1 MKEMSNVS
9 NKAGS
14 GISPLMTFSCTAVT
28 NSFEMPSKNFTARQK
43 TAALKIRDVIVFLLV
58 DSSVVS
64 SNIVSCTITVG
75 KSIIC
80 ANTNSVQPFEGGN
93 ALITILLTF
102 LRYMA
107 LWLARI
113 CGRIYYFLS
122 SEWMPPLFWLF
133 VVIFS
138 VSIVD
143 YISLVNF
150 DVLSHSKVKPLP
162 TQCTLI
168 WFQLG
173 SQQCSQLWP
182 QLWSRLWSQLGSIL
196 ALYTLLWLLWWA
208 WKARK
213 SLVIEDFAN
222 YAGTQFDTD
231 VKGLATLLVV
241 KLGQLHRLY
250 RAVDE
255 RRAIPT
261 SVAKNE
267 AIDATI
273 KVEDVGQFLKDAV
286 SSQSKLSLGPIEIPI
301 GILMSLLGHIV
312 QGPRIIGSLH
322 KDNGDLVLTA
332 QIVGGKYPFKWR
344 VNSAS
349 LPVQSTDQSP
359 HDLVDMV
366 EELVYRMFTDLELV
380 GSSRASATAA
390 FCEGLKAYRDCLRT
404 PKDRLRNLKIAEKQF
419 IQTLAEDVQ
428 FDLAYY
434 NLGVVYTELGQTE
447 AALATFEKAITQ
459 NPNSWIAYYALALGR
474 LESQEYYR
482 AAQLCK
488 RVIELKPGRANIAK
502 AYQLRG
508 LAQFEL
514 YRQERESMQKRADYL
529 KDSTRSRR
537 KAITRS
543 WLALCLA
550 ELKGKGIVAAEQS
563 NISQIETLASVC
575 LADLAT
581 IYIDDVDTKEVDKTA
596 GIKKPG
602 GWWSHFR
609 AEMLLKQA
617 LSLKRADPTY
627 EASYNFKLG
636 KTYNLRHKYEKATHE
651 LRVATRII
659 PDEVEYWSELA
670 SAYANEVTGKN
681 GNKLKRSRVIR
692 DVNYEKFVLETII
705 DLAQEAP
712 AETFK
717 KAIGQARKA
726 YEELDELDECDRGR
740 GQSVKEI
747 EAFLDLPYFLDLL
760 PKVEDPPKKAE
771 LEKKLAYYR
780 YHQKEMEY
788 AQVFLS
794 LDSVYPDYERER
806 EVDKL
811 IAGLRCQLEKFNKT
825 GKEVEHA
832 HIALALC
839 QLYLKC
845 GKKQEFTDLVKKL
858 VQRLEQFNR
867 TEKVLLHAQVSLTLV
882 KLCLAFDNDSSPG
895 QLYLTFKKKW
905 NFDNLI
911 TKLALHSGHFADDG
925 KEWQHGQMLRIL
937 AQLHFYV
944 GKFEAAETYFK
955 DAIRKLDKKYPNEVR
970 SHHLHSW
977 LAHTLLK
984 LSKFD
989 EALQVVQEAI
999 RHDEL
1004 NCTNRETLGDVYF
1017 ERGEFQQAIDTWKD
1031 TLWRKNSIMRNTHE
1045 YEIKYDPEIYFKIG
1059 DAYVK
1064 LAQCHRELCRRKE
1077 ENKEAVKYLEL
1088 ALDLFDSDRQEVRL
1102 KVCYSLGY
1110 FHFVMSE
1117 YENAIKHLRIC
1128 QKFGFAPL
1136 TSTFYLAYAYMRNK
1150 EYDEAI
1156 KQFCALCDLA
1166 TDAQRKGRALTEMME
1181 ETIEPIVLGE
1191 MFALAHWGQAF
1202 TYAER
1207 NMDLPKALAQINEA
1221 HKQVARTRKWISKF
1235 HETEKKVEILFQA
1248 RYYDCEG
1255 WILYKLEKFDKAIV
1269 CLEQALKLTVH
1280 AEVYLHV
1287 ALAYEGKLRQTS
1299 DKKRAQ
1305 TLITKAQMYLQHA
1318 YELDTNDQ
1326 YKQQLED
1333 LQKRLQEIS
1342 QPLSPAF
1349 SKAK

>member
-1 MKEMSNVS
+1 MEEMSNVS

-14 GISPLMTFSCTAVT
+14 GEMPLMTFSCTAVT
-28 NSFEMPSKNFTARQK
+28 NSLVMPSKNFTARKK
-43 TAALKIRDVIVFLLV
+43 TAALKIRDVIVFLLI
-58 DSSVVS
+58 DPSVVS

-80 ANTNSVQPFEGGN
+80 VNTYSVQPFEGGN

-150 DVLSHSKVKPLP
+150 DVLSQPKVKPLP

-168 WFQLG
+168 WFQFG

-208 WKARK
+208 WKAHK

-222 YAGTQFDTD
+222 YAGAQFDAD

-273 KVEDVGQFLKDAV
+273 KVEDVGQFLKDAI

-312 QGPRIIGSLH
+312 QGPRIIGSFH

-344 VNSAS
+344 VNSAT

-474 LESQEYYR
+474 FESQEYYR

-488 RVIELKPGRANIAK
+488 RVIELKPGKANTAK

-508 LAQFEL
+508 LTQFEL
-514 YRQERESMQKRADYL
+514 YEQGQGLMKKQELVQKLGPMQKQNLMQKRDDYL
-529 KDSTRSRR
+529 EDSTRSRR

-550 ELKGKGIVAAEQS
+550 ELKGQGIVAAEQS

-581 IYIDDVDTKEVDKTA
+581 MYIDDEVEKTA

-627 EASYNFKLG
+627 EASYHFKLG
-636 KTYNLRHKYEKATHE
+636 KTYNLRHNYEKATHE

-670 SAYANEVTGKN
+670 SAYAKEVTGEN
-681 GNKLKRSRVIR
+681 GNKRKRSRVIR
-692 DVNYEKFVLETII
+692 DVNYEKYVLETII

-717 KAIGQARKA
+717 KAIGKAGEA
-726 YEELDELDECDRGR
+726 YEQLDTLDNYNRGR

-760 PKVEDPPKKAE
+760 PKVEDPQKKAE
-771 LEKKLAYYR
+771 LEKKLAYYAQ
-780 YHQKEMEY
+780 HQQEMEY
-788 AQVFLS
+788 AQVFLLLGS
-794 LDSVYPDYERER
+794 LYRDYERER

-811 IAGLRCQLEKFNKT
+811 IAGLRCQLEKLNEQ
-825 GKEVEHA
+825 GKELEYA

-845 GKKQEFTDLVKKL
+845 GKKQEFADLVKKL
-858 VQRLEQFNR
+858 VQRLEQFDR
-867 TEKVLLHAQVSLTLV
+867 TEKVLLHAQVSLSLV
-882 KLCLAFDNDSSPG
+882 KLYLAFDNDSSSG

-911 TKLALHSGHFADDG
+911 TKLALHSGHFAYGG

-989 EALQVVQEAI
+989 EALQSVQEAI

-1004 NCTNRETLGDVYF
+1004 NFTNRETLGDVYF
-1017 ERGEFQQAIDTWKD
+1017 ERGGFQQAIDTWKD
-1031 TLWRKNSIMRNTHE
+1031 TLWRKNSITRNTHE
-1045 YEIKYDPEIYFKIG
+1045 YEIK
-1059 DAYVK
+1059 
-1064 LAQCHRELCRRKE
+1064 KE

-1088 ALDLFDSDRQEVRL
+1088 ALDLFASDRQEVRL
-1102 KVCYSLGY
+1102 KICYSLGY

-1166 TDAQRKGRALTEMME
+1166 TDAQRKRRELTEMME
-1181 ETIEPIVLGE
+1181 ETTEPIVLGE
-1191 MFALAHWGQAF
+1191 MFALAHWGQAL

-1207 NMDLPKALAQINEA
+1207 NMDLAKALAQINEA
-1221 HKQVARTRKWISKF
+1221 HKYVARTRKGLSKF
-1235 HETEKKVEILFQA
+1235 HETEKKVEIQFQA
-1248 RYYDCEG
+1248 KYYDCEG

-1269 CLEQALKLTVH
+1269 CLERALKLTMH
-1280 AEVYLHV
+1280 AEVCLHL

-1305 TLITKAQMYLQHA
+1305 TLITKAQMYLQYA
-1318 YELDTNDQ
+1318 YELDINDQ

-1342 QPLSPAF
+1342 QANLPCLR
-1349 SKAK
+1349 

>member
-1 MKEMSNVS
+1 MEEMSNVS

-14 GISPLMTFSCTAVT
+14 GEMPLMTFSCTAVT
-28 NSFEMPSKNFTARQK
+28 NSLVMPSKNFTARQK
-43 TAALKIRDVIVFLLV
+43 TAALKIGDVIVFLLV

-80 ANTNSVQPFEGGN
+80 VNTYSVQPFEGGN

-150 DVLSHSKVKPLP
+150 DVLSQPKVKPLP

-168 WFQLG
+168 WFQFG

-208 WKARK
+208 WKAHK

-222 YAGTQFDTD
+222 YAGAQFDAD

-273 KVEDVGQFLKDAV
+273 KVEDVGQFLKDAI

-312 QGPRIIGSLH
+312 QGPRIIGSFH

-344 VNSAS
+344 VNSAT

-474 LESQEYYR
+474 FESQEYYR

-488 RVIELKPGRANIAK
+488 RVIELKPGKANTAK

-508 LAQFEL
+508 LTQFEL
-514 YRQERESMQKRADYL
+514 YEQGQGLMKKQELVQKLGPMQKQNLMQKRDDYL
-529 KDSTRSRR
+529 EDSTRSRR

-550 ELKGKGIVAAEQS
+550 ELKGQGIVAAEQS

-581 IYIDDVDTKEVDKTA
+581 MYIDDEVEKTA

-627 EASYNFKLG
+627 EASYHFKLG

-670 SAYANEVTGKN
+670 SAYAKEVTGEN
-681 GNKLKRSRVIR
+681 GNKRKRSRVIR
-692 DVNYEKFVLETII
+692 DVNYEKYVLETII

-717 KAIGQARKA
+717 KAIGKAGEA
-726 YEELDELDECDRGR
+726 YEQLDTLDNYNRGR

-760 PKVEDPPKKAE
+760 PKVEDPQKKAE
-771 LEKKLAYYR
+771 LEKKLAYYAQ
-780 YHQKEMEY
+780 HQQEMEY
-788 AQVFLS
+788 AQVFLLLGS
-794 LDSVYPDYERER
+794 LYRDYERER

-811 IAGLRCQLEKFNKT
+811 IAGLRCQLEKLNEQ
-825 GKEVEHA
+825 GKELEYA

-845 GKKQEFTDLVKKL
+845 GKKQEFADLVKKL
-858 VQRLEQFNR
+858 VQRLEQFDR
-867 TEKVLLHAQVSLTLV
+867 TEKVLLHAQVSLSLV
-882 KLCLAFDNDSSPG
+882 KLYLAFDNDSSSG

-911 TKLALHSGHFADDG
+911 TKLALHSGHFAYGG

-989 EALQVVQEAI
+989 EALQSVQEAI

-1004 NCTNRETLGDVYF
+1004 NFTNRETLGDVYF
-1017 ERGEFQQAIDTWKD
+1017 ERGEFQQAIDRWKD
-1031 TLWRKNSIMRNTHE
+1031 TLWRKNSITRNTHE
-1045 YEIKYDPEIYFKIG
+1045 YEIK
-1059 DAYVK
+1059 
-1064 LAQCHRELCRRKE
+1064 KE

-1088 ALDLFDSDRQEVRL
+1088 ALDLFASDRQEVRL
-1102 KVCYSLGY
+1102 KICYSLGY

-1166 TDAQRKGRALTEMME
+1166 TDAQRKRRELTEMME
-1181 ETIEPIVLGE
+1181 ETTEPIVLGE
-1191 MFALAHWGQAF
+1191 MFALAHWGQAL

-1207 NMDLPKALAQINEA
+1207 NMDLAKALAQINEA
-1221 HKQVARTRKWISKF
+1221 HKYVARTRKGLSKF
-1235 HETEKKVEILFQA
+1235 HETEKKVEIQFQA
-1248 RYYDCEG
+1248 KYYDCEG

-1269 CLEQALKLTVH
+1269 CLERALKLTMH
-1280 AEVYLHV
+1280 AEVCLHL

-1305 TLITKAQMYLQHA
+1305 TLITKAQMYLQYA
-1318 YELDTNDQ
+1318 YELDINDQ

-1342 QPLSPAF
+1342 QANLPCLR
-1349 SKAK
+1349 

>member
-1 MKEMSNVS
+1 
-9 NKAGS
+9 
-14 GISPLMTFSCTAVT
+14 
-28 NSFEMPSKNFTARQK
+28 
-43 TAALKIRDVIVFLLV
+43 
-58 DSSVVS
+58 
-64 SNIVSCTITVG
+64 
-75 KSIIC
+75 
-80 ANTNSVQPFEGGN
+80 
-93 ALITILLTF
+93 
-102 LRYMA
+102 
-107 LWLARI
+107 
-113 CGRIYYFLS
+113 
-122 SEWMPPLFWLF
+122 
-133 VVIFS
+133 
-138 VSIVD
+138 
-143 YISLVNF
+143 
-150 DVLSHSKVKPLP
+150 
-162 TQCTLI
+162 
-168 WFQLG
+168 
-173 SQQCSQLWP
+173 
-182 QLWSRLWSQLGSIL
+182 
-196 ALYTLLWLLWWA
+196 
-208 WKARK
+208 
-213 SLVIEDFAN
+213 
-222 YAGTQFDTD
+222 
-231 VKGLATLLVV
+231 
-241 KLGQLHRLY
+241 
-250 RAVDE
+250 
-255 RRAIPT
+255 
-261 SVAKNE
+261 
-267 AIDATI
+267 
-273 KVEDVGQFLKDAV
+273 
-286 SSQSKLSLGPIEIPI
+286 
-301 GILMSLLGHIV
+301 MSLLGHIV
-312 QGPRIIGSLH
+312 QGPRIIGSFH

-344 VNSAS
+344 VNSAT

-447 AALATFEKAITQ
+447 AALAAFEKAITQ

-488 RVIELKPGRANIAK
+488 RVIELKPGKANTAK

-508 LAQFEL
+508 LTQFEL
-514 YRQERESMQKRADYL
+514 YEQGQGLMKKQELVQKLGPMQKQNLMQKRDDYL
-529 KDSTRSRR
+529 EDSTRSRR

-550 ELKGKGIVAAEQS
+550 ELKGQGIVAAEQS

-581 IYIDDVDTKEVDKTA
+581 MYIDDEVEKTA

-627 EASYNFKLG
+627 EASYHFKLG

-670 SAYANEVTGKN
+670 SAYAKEVTGEN
-681 GNKLKRSRVIR
+681 GNKRKRSRVIR
-692 DVNYEKFVLETII
+692 DVNYEKYVLETII

-717 KAIGQARKA
+717 KAIGKAGEA
-726 YEELDELDECDRGR
+726 YEQLDTLDNYNRGR

-760 PKVEDPPKKAE
+760 PKVEDPQKKAE
-771 LEKKLAYYR
+771 LEKKLAYYAQ
-780 YHQKEMEY
+780 HQQEMEY
-788 AQVFLS
+788 AQVFLLLGS
-794 LDSVYPDYERER
+794 LYRDYERER

-811 IAGLRCQLEKFNKT
+811 IAGLRCQLEKLNEQ
-825 GKEVEHA
+825 GKELEYA

-845 GKKQEFTDLVKKL
+845 GKKQEFADLVKKL
-858 VQRLEQFNR
+858 VQRLEQFDR

-911 TKLALHSGHFADDG
+911 TKLALHSGHFAYGG

-989 EALQVVQEAI
+989 EALQSVQEAI

-1004 NCTNRETLGDVYF
+1004 NFTNRETLGDVYF
-1017 ERGEFQQAIDTWKD
+1017 ERGGFQQAIDTWKD
-1031 TLWRKNSIMRNTHE
+1031 TLWRKNSITRNTHE
-1045 YEIKYDPEIYFKIG
+1045 YEIK
-1059 DAYVK
+1059 
-1064 LAQCHRELCRRKE
+1064 KE

-1088 ALDLFDSDRQEVRL
+1088 ALDLFASDRQEVRL
-1102 KVCYSLGY
+1102 KICYSLGY

-1166 TDAQRKGRALTEMME
+1166 TDAQRKRRELTEMME
-1181 ETIEPIVLGE
+1181 ETTEPIVLGE
-1191 MFALAHWGQAF
+1191 MFALAHWGQAL

-1207 NMDLPKALAQINEA
+1207 NMDLAKALAQINEA
-1221 HKQVARTRKWISKF
+1221 HKYVARTRKGLSKF
-1235 HETEKKVEILFQA
+1235 HETEKKVEIQFQA
-1248 RYYDCEG
+1248 KYYDCEG

-1269 CLEQALKLTVH
+1269 CLERALKLTMH
-1280 AEVYLHV
+1280 AEVCLHL

-1305 TLITKAQMYLQHA
+1305 TLITKAQMYLQYA
-1318 YELDTNDQ
+1318 YELDINDQ

-1342 QPLSPAF
+1342 QANLPCLR
-1349 SKAK
+1349 

>member
-1 MKEMSNVS
+1 
-9 NKAGS
+9 
-14 GISPLMTFSCTAVT
+14 MTFSCTAVT
-28 NSFEMPSKNFTARQK
+28 NSLVMPSKNFTARQK

-75 KSIIC
+75 KSLIC
-80 ANTNSVQPFEGGN
+80 ANTYSAQPFEGGN

-133 VVIFS
+133 VVIFI

-150 DVLSHSKVKPLP
+150 DVLSHPKVKPLP

-344 VNSAS
+344 VNSAT

-359 HDLVDMV
+359 HDLVNMV

-447 AALATFEKAITQ
+447 AALAAFEKAITQ

-488 RVIELKPGRANIAK
+488 RVIELKPGKANAAK

-508 LAQFEL
+508 LTQFEL
-514 YRQERESMQKRADYL
+514 YRQEQDLIKKQVLMKKQGSAQKPESMQEQKSKQKRADYL
-529 KDSTRSRR
+529 EDSTRSHR

-550 ELKGKGIVAAEQS
+550 ELKGQGIVAAEQS

-581 IYIDDVDTKEVDKTA
+581 MYIDDEVDKTA

-609 AEMLLKQA
+609 AERLLKQA
-617 LSLKRADPTY
+617 LFLKRADPTY
-627 EASYNFKLG
+627 EASYHFKLG

-681 GNKLKRSRVIR
+681 GNKPKRSRVIR
-692 DVNYEKFVLETII
+692 DLNYEKYVLETII
-705 DLAQEAP
+705 DFAQEAP

-717 KAIGQARKA
+717 KAIGKAREA
-726 YEELDELDECDRGR
+726 YEQG
-740 GQSVKEI
+740 V
-747 EAFLDLPYFLDLL
+747 
-760 PKVEDPPKKAE
+760 
-771 LEKKLAYYR
+771 
-780 YHQKEMEY
+780 
-788 AQVFLS
+788 
-794 LDSVYPDYERER
+794 
-806 EVDKL
+806 
-811 IAGLRCQLEKFNKT
+811 
-825 GKEVEHA
+825 
-832 HIALALC
+832 
-839 QLYLKC
+839 
-845 GKKQEFTDLVKKL
+845 
-858 VQRLEQFNR
+858 
-867 TEKVLLHAQVSLTLV
+867 
-882 KLCLAFDNDSSPG
+882 
-895 QLYLTFKKKW
+895 
-905 NFDNLI
+905 
-911 TKLALHSGHFADDG
+911 
-925 KEWQHGQMLRIL
+925 
-937 AQLHFYV
+937 
-944 GKFEAAETYFK
+944 
-955 DAIRKLDKKYPNEVR
+955 
-970 SHHLHSW
+970 
-977 LAHTLLK
+977 
-984 LSKFD
+984 
-989 EALQVVQEAI
+989 
-999 RHDEL
+999 
-1004 NCTNRETLGDVYF
+1004 
-1017 ERGEFQQAIDTWKD
+1017 
-1031 TLWRKNSIMRNTHE
+1031 
-1045 YEIKYDPEIYFKIG
+1045 
-1059 DAYVK
+1059 
-1064 LAQCHRELCRRKE
+1064 
-1077 ENKEAVKYLEL
+1077 
-1088 ALDLFDSDRQEVRL
+1088 
-1102 KVCYSLGY
+1102 
-1110 FHFVMSE
+1110 
-1117 YENAIKHLRIC
+1117 
-1128 QKFGFAPL
+1128 
-1136 TSTFYLAYAYMRNK
+1136 
-1150 EYDEAI
+1150 
-1156 KQFCALCDLA
+1156 
-1166 TDAQRKGRALTEMME
+1166 
-1181 ETIEPIVLGE
+1181 
-1191 MFALAHWGQAF
+1191 
-1202 TYAER
+1202 
-1207 NMDLPKALAQINEA
+1207 
-1221 HKQVARTRKWISKF
+1221 
-1235 HETEKKVEILFQA
+1235 
-1248 RYYDCEG
+1248 
-1255 WILYKLEKFDKAIV
+1255 
-1269 CLEQALKLTVH
+1269 
-1280 AEVYLHV
+1280 
-1287 ALAYEGKLRQTS
+1287 
-1299 DKKRAQ
+1299 
-1305 TLITKAQMYLQHA
+1305 
-1318 YELDTNDQ
+1318 
-1326 YKQQLED
+1326 
-1333 LQKRLQEIS
+1333 
-1342 QPLSPAF
+1342 
-1349 SKAK
+1349 

>member
-9 NKAGS
+9 NKAGR
-14 GISPLMTFSCTAVT
+14 GISPLMTFSYTAVT
-28 NSFEMPSKNFTARQK
+28 NSLVMPSKNFTARQK
-43 TAALKIRDVIVFLLV
+43 TAALKIGDVIVFLLV

-80 ANTNSVQPFEGGN
+80 VNTYSVQPFEGGN

-150 DVLSHSKVKPLP
+150 DVLSQPKVKPLP

-168 WFQLG
+168 WFQFG

-208 WKARK
+208 WKAHK

-222 YAGTQFDTD
+222 YAGAQFDAD

-273 KVEDVGQFLKDAV
+273 KVEDVGQFLKDAI

-312 QGPRIIGSLH
+312 QGPRIIGSFH

-344 VNSAS
+344 VNSAT

-474 LESQEYYR
+474 FESQEYYR

-488 RVIELKPGRANIAK
+488 RVIELKPGKANTAK

-508 LAQFEL
+508 LTQFEL
-514 YRQERESMQKRADYL
+514 YEQGQGLMKKQELVQKLGPMQKQNLMQKRDDYL
-529 KDSTRSRR
+529 EDSTRSRR

-550 ELKGKGIVAAEQS
+550 ELKGQGIVAAEQS

-581 IYIDDVDTKEVDKTA
+581 MYIDDEVEKTA

-627 EASYNFKLG
+627 EASYHFKLG

-670 SAYANEVTGKN
+670 SAYAKEVTGEN
-681 GNKLKRSRVIR
+681 GNKRKRSRVIR
-692 DVNYEKFVLETII
+692 DVNYEKYVLETII

-717 KAIGQARKA
+717 KAIGKAGEA
-726 YEELDELDECDRGR
+726 YEQLDTLDNYNRGR

-760 PKVEDPPKKAE
+760 PKVEDPQKKAE
-771 LEKKLAYYR
+771 LEKKLAYYAQ
-780 YHQKEMEY
+780 HQQEMEY
-788 AQVFLS
+788 AQVFLLLGS
-794 LDSVYPDYERER
+794 LYRDYERER

-811 IAGLRCQLEKFNKT
+811 IAGLRCQLEKLNEQ
-825 GKEVEHA
+825 GKELEYA

-845 GKKQEFTDLVKKL
+845 GKKQEFADLVKKL
-858 VQRLEQFNR
+858 VQRLEQFDR
-867 TEKVLLHAQVSLTLV
+867 TEKVLLHAQVSLSLV
-882 KLCLAFDNDSSPG
+882 KLYLAFDNDSSSG

-911 TKLALHSGHFADDG
+911 TKLALHSGHFAYGG

-989 EALQVVQEAI
+989 EALQSVQEAI

-1004 NCTNRETLGDVYF
+1004 NFTNRETLGDVYF

-1031 TLWRKNSIMRNTHE
+1031 TLWRKNSITRNTHE
-1045 YEIKYDPEIYFKIG
+1045 YEIK
-1059 DAYVK
+1059 
-1064 LAQCHRELCRRKE
+1064 KE

-1088 ALDLFDSDRQEVRL
+1088 ALDLFASDRQEVRL
-1102 KVCYSLGY
+1102 KICYSLGY

-1166 TDAQRKGRALTEMME
+1166 TDAQRKRRELTEMME
-1181 ETIEPIVLGE
+1181 ETTEPIVLGE
-1191 MFALAHWGQAF
+1191 MFALAHWGQAL

-1207 NMDLPKALAQINEA
+1207 NMDLAKALAQINEA
-1221 HKQVARTRKWISKF
+1221 HKYVARTRKGLSKF
-1235 HETEKKVEILFQA
+1235 HETEKKVEIQFQA
-1248 RYYDCEG
+1248 KYYDCEG

-1269 CLEQALKLTVH
+1269 CLERALKLTMH
-1280 AEVYLHV
+1280 AEVCLHL

-1305 TLITKAQMYLQHA
+1305 TLITKAQMYLQYA
-1318 YELDTNDQ
+1318 YELDINDQ

-1342 QPLSPAF
+1342 QANLPCLR
-1349 SKAK
+1349 

>member
-1 MKEMSNVS
+1 
-9 NKAGS
+9 
-14 GISPLMTFSCTAVT
+14 MTFSCTAVT
-28 NSFEMPSKNFTARQK
+28 NSLVMPSKNFTARQK

-64 SNIVSCTITVG
+64 SNIVICNITVG

-107 LWLARI
+107 LWLAQI

-241 KLGQLHRLY
+241 KLGQL
-250 RAVDE
+250 
-255 RRAIPT
+255 
-261 SVAKNE
+261 
-267 AIDATI
+267 
-273 KVEDVGQFLKDAV
+273 LKDAV

-488 RVIELKPGRANIAK
+488 RVIELKPGKANAAK

-508 LAQFEL
+508 LTQFEL
-514 YRQERESMQKRADYL
+514 YRQEQDSEQKPQSMQKQKSMQKRADYL
-529 KDSTRSRR
+529 KDSTRSHR

-550 ELKGKGIVAAEQS
+550 ELKGQGI
-563 NISQIETLASVC
+563 
-575 LADLAT
+575 
-581 IYIDDVDTKEVDKTA
+581 
-596 GIKKPG
+596 
-602 GWWSHFR
+602 
-609 AEMLLKQA
+609 
-617 LSLKRADPTY
+617 
-627 EASYNFKLG
+627 
-636 KTYNLRHKYEKATHE
+636 
-651 LRVATRII
+651 
-659 PDEVEYWSELA
+659 
-670 SAYANEVTGKN
+670 
-681 GNKLKRSRVIR
+681 
-692 DVNYEKFVLETII
+692 
-705 DLAQEAP
+705 
-712 AETFK
+712 
-717 KAIGQARKA
+717 
-726 YEELDELDECDRGR
+726 
-740 GQSVKEI
+740 
-747 EAFLDLPYFLDLL
+747 
-760 PKVEDPPKKAE
+760 
-771 LEKKLAYYR
+771 
-780 YHQKEMEY
+780 
-788 AQVFLS
+788 
-794 LDSVYPDYERER
+794 
-806 EVDKL
+806 
-811 IAGLRCQLEKFNKT
+811 
-825 GKEVEHA
+825 
-832 HIALALC
+832 
-839 QLYLKC
+839 
-845 GKKQEFTDLVKKL
+845 
-858 VQRLEQFNR
+858 
-867 TEKVLLHAQVSLTLV
+867 
-882 KLCLAFDNDSSPG
+882 
-895 QLYLTFKKKW
+895 
-905 NFDNLI
+905 
-911 TKLALHSGHFADDG
+911 
-925 KEWQHGQMLRIL
+925 
-937 AQLHFYV
+937 
-944 GKFEAAETYFK
+944 
-955 DAIRKLDKKYPNEVR
+955 
-970 SHHLHSW
+970 
-977 LAHTLLK
+977 
-984 LSKFD
+984 
-989 EALQVVQEAI
+989 
-999 RHDEL
+999 
-1004 NCTNRETLGDVYF
+1004 
-1017 ERGEFQQAIDTWKD
+1017 
-1031 TLWRKNSIMRNTHE
+1031 
-1045 YEIKYDPEIYFKIG
+1045 
-1059 DAYVK
+1059 
-1064 LAQCHRELCRRKE
+1064 
-1077 ENKEAVKYLEL
+1077 
-1088 ALDLFDSDRQEVRL
+1088 
-1102 KVCYSLGY
+1102 
-1110 FHFVMSE
+1110 
-1117 YENAIKHLRIC
+1117 
-1128 QKFGFAPL
+1128 
-1136 TSTFYLAYAYMRNK
+1136 
-1150 EYDEAI
+1150 
-1156 KQFCALCDLA
+1156 
-1166 TDAQRKGRALTEMME
+1166 
-1181 ETIEPIVLGE
+1181 
-1191 MFALAHWGQAF
+1191 
-1202 TYAER
+1202 
-1207 NMDLPKALAQINEA
+1207 
-1221 HKQVARTRKWISKF
+1221 
-1235 HETEKKVEILFQA
+1235 
-1248 RYYDCEG
+1248 
-1255 WILYKLEKFDKAIV
+1255 
-1269 CLEQALKLTVH
+1269 
-1280 AEVYLHV
+1280 
-1287 ALAYEGKLRQTS
+1287 
-1299 DKKRAQ
+1299 
-1305 TLITKAQMYLQHA
+1305 
-1318 YELDTNDQ
+1318 
-1326 YKQQLED
+1326 
-1333 LQKRLQEIS
+1333 
-1342 QPLSPAF
+1342 
-1349 SKAK
+1349 

>member
-1 MKEMSNVS
+1 
-9 NKAGS
+9 
-14 GISPLMTFSCTAVT
+14 
-28 NSFEMPSKNFTARQK
+28 
-43 TAALKIRDVIVFLLV
+43 
-58 DSSVVS
+58 
-64 SNIVSCTITVG
+64 
-75 KSIIC
+75 
-80 ANTNSVQPFEGGN
+80 
-93 ALITILLTF
+93 
-102 LRYMA
+102 
-107 LWLARI
+107 
-113 CGRIYYFLS
+113 
-122 SEWMPPLFWLF
+122 
-133 VVIFS
+133 
-138 VSIVD
+138 
-143 YISLVNF
+143 
-150 DVLSHSKVKPLP
+150 
-162 TQCTLI
+162 
-168 WFQLG
+168 
-173 SQQCSQLWP
+173 
-182 QLWSRLWSQLGSIL
+182 
-196 ALYTLLWLLWWA
+196 
-208 WKARK
+208 
-213 SLVIEDFAN
+213 VIEDFAN
-222 YAGTQFDTD
+222 YAGAQFDAD

-273 KVEDVGQFLKDAV
+273 KVEDVGQFLKDAI

-312 QGPRIIGSLH
+312 QGPRIIGSFH

-344 VNSAS
+344 VNSAT

-488 RVIELKPGRANIAK
+488 RVIELKPGRANTAK

-508 LAQFEL
+508 LTQFEL
-514 YRQERESMQKRADYL
+514 YEQGQGLMKKQELVQKLGPMQKQNLMQKRDDYL
-529 KDSTRSRR
+529 EDSTRSRR

-550 ELKGKGIVAAEQS
+550 ELKGQGIVAAEQS

-581 IYIDDVDTKEVDKTA
+581 MYIDDEVEKTA

-627 EASYNFKLG
+627 EASYHFKLG

-670 SAYANEVTGKN
+670 SAYAKEVTGEN
-681 GNKLKRSRVIR
+681 GNKRKRSRVIR
-692 DVNYEKFVLETII
+692 DVNYEKYVLETII

-717 KAIGQARKA
+717 KAIGKAGEA
-726 YEELDELDECDRGR
+726 YEQLDTLDNYNRGR

-760 PKVEDPPKKAE
+760 PKVEDPQKKAE
-771 LEKKLAYYR
+771 LEKKLAYYAQ
-780 YHQKEMEY
+780 HQQEMEY
-788 AQVFLS
+788 AQVFLLLGS
-794 LDSVYPDYERER
+794 LYRDYERER

-811 IAGLRCQLEKFNKT
+811 IAGLRCQLEKLNEQ
-825 GKEVEHA
+825 GKELEYA

-845 GKKQEFTDLVKKL
+845 GKKQEFADLVKKL
-858 VQRLEQFNR
+858 VQRLEQFDR
-867 TEKVLLHAQVSLTLV
+867 TEKVLLHAQVSLSLV
-882 KLCLAFDNDSSPG
+882 KLYLAFDNDSSSG

-911 TKLALHSGHFADDG
+911 TKLALHSGHFAYGG

-989 EALQVVQEAI
+989 EALQSVQEAI

-1004 NCTNRETLGDVYF
+1004 NFTNRETLGDVYF
-1017 ERGEFQQAIDTWKD
+1017 ERGGFQQAIDTWKD
-1031 TLWRKNSIMRNTHE
+1031 TLWRKNSITRNTHE
-1045 YEIKYDPEIYFKIG
+1045 YEIK
-1059 DAYVK
+1059 
-1064 LAQCHRELCRRKE
+1064 KE

-1088 ALDLFDSDRQEVRL
+1088 ALDLFASDRQEVRL
-1102 KVCYSLGY
+1102 KICYSLGY

-1166 TDAQRKGRALTEMME
+1166 TDAQRKRRELTEMME
-1181 ETIEPIVLGE
+1181 ETTEPIVLGE
-1191 MFALAHWGQAF
+1191 MFALAHWGQAL

-1207 NMDLPKALAQINEA
+1207 NMDLAKALAQINEA
-1221 HKQVARTRKWISKF
+1221 HKYVARTRKGLSKF
-1235 HETEKKVEILFQA
+1235 HETEKKVEIQFQA
-1248 RYYDCEG
+1248 KYYDCEG

-1280 AEVYLHV
+1280 AEVCLHL

-1305 TLITKAQMYLQHA
+1305 TLITKAQMYLQYA
-1318 YELDTNDQ
+1318 YELDINDQ

-1342 QPLSPAF
+1342 QQLSPAF
-1349 SKAK
+1349 AMAK